1 MSTIKLSGNDYFH
14 LIQGGSRLLHLHEQE
29 VNDLN
34 VFPIPDGDTGKNM
47 KMTIDG
53 GIEAVK
59 DETVDL
65 EHMSQTI
72 SQGMLLGARGNSG
85 VILSQFF
92 AGLSS
97 GLVGHAF
104 ADVKTLAFAF
114 KCAVKRAYAS
124 VITPTEGT
132 ILTVAR
138 EATENTNSYCE
149 SIDEYLDNWIK
160 AAKVSLANTPNLL
173 AVLKEADVVDSGGA
187 GLIYIIEGMYK
198 ALIGEDISVENEETK
213 EVGVK
218 INPDLFTSDMAM
230 EYGYCTEILV
240 RLQKS
245 KCDVDNFKETTFIDY
260 LKTIGNSIVCFKTG
274 TIVKVHVHTFEP
286 YKVLEFAQ
294 KYGEFLTIKIE
305 NMMLQNQEVREKE
318 KNELIQS
325 GVPIKKKRHPYGVV
339 TVASGSGI
347 KDAFLNFGA
356 DVVID
361 GGQTMNPS
369 SEDFIKAF
377 DLSNADH
384 IFVFPNNSNIIMACN
399 QAASMYKGSDIIVIP
414 TKDIGQAFS
423 ALQMIDFTSNNLE
436 EIKENFMSSI
446 EQVKT
451 IEVSKSIRDSSMN
464 GLDIH
469 KGDYLAVDNKNIL
482 ANDKDTISVSLN
494 ALKKFDLD
502 NFGLLLIVVGKYGY
516 SADAQKIVDELKK
529 TNPYLECQVILGQQD
544 IYDYILVLE

>member
-1 MSTIKLSGNDYFH
+1 MSTTKLTGIDYFH
-14 LIQGGSRLLHLHEQE
+14 LLQGGRQMLCLHEQE

-47 KMTIDG
+47 KMTLDG
-53 GIEAVK
+53 GLDAVK
-59 DETVDL
+59 DENVDL
-65 EHMSQTI
+65 EHMSKVI

-92 AGLSS
+92 AGMS
-97 GLVGHAF
+97 GGFVGHSI
-104 ADVKTLAFAF
+104 ADVKAVAFAF
-114 KCAVKRAYAS
+114 RCAVKRAYSS

-138 EATENTNSYCE
+138 EATEKTKDITSSLE
-149 SIDEYLDNWIK
+149 DYLSAWIK
-160 AAKVSLANTPNLL
+160 EARISLNNTPNLL

-187 GLIYIIEGMYK
+187 GLLYIVEGMYK
-198 ALIGEDISVENEETK
+198 ALIGEEIEVEEDKK

-218 INPDLFTSDMAM
+218 INPDLFTSDMEM
-230 EYGYCTEILV
+230 EFGYCTEILV

-245 KCDVDNFKETTFIDY
+245 KCDVENFKESTFIDY
-260 LKTIGNSIVCFKTG
+260 LKTIGNSIVCFKTDS
-274 TIVKVHVHTFEP
+274 IVKVHVHTFEP

-318 KNELIQS
+318 KHDLIQS

-347 KDAFLNFGA
+347 KDAFLNFGV

-369 SEDFIKAF
+369 SEDFINAF
-377 DLSNADH
+377 DVSNADN
-384 IFVFPNNSNIIMACN
+384 IFVLPNNSNIIMACN
-399 QAASMYKGSDIIVIP
+399 QAASMYKKSNIVVIP

-423 ALQMIDFTSNNLE
+423 ALQMIDFTSDDLDT
-436 EIKENFMSSI
+436 IKENFMECIS
-446 EQVKT
+446 EVKT
-451 IEVSKSIRDSSMN
+451 IEISAAIRDSSMS
-464 GLDIH
+464 GFDIH
-469 KGDYLAVDNKNIL
+469 KGDYLAVDNKEIL
-482 ANDKDTISVSLN
+482 ACETNAVEASLK
-494 ALKKFDLD
+494 ALAKIDLD
-502 NFGLLLIVVGKYGY
+502 SHGLLLIVVGKRGY
-516 SADAQKIVDELKK
+516 SADAQKIIDSLKK
-529 TNPYLECQVILGQQD
+529 TNPFIECQVILGQQD
-544 IYDYILVLE
+544 IYDYFLIAE